1 MSHKIRPQHS
11 SNFRSPM
18 IQSTIAV
25 LEMTRERLMESL
37 SRDTDKQLLDCLFGS
52 ANLFAQEVETLQRE
66 VDRLKSFSV

>member
-1 MSHKIRPQHS
+1 MATKIALQHS

-25 LEMTRERLMESL
+25 LEITRERLMENL
-37 SRDTDKQLLDCLFGS
+37 SRDTDKQLLECLFRS

-66 VDRLKSFSV
+66 VDRLKSLSV

>member
-1 MSHKIRPQHS
+1 MSHKIVPQHS

-18 IQSTIAV
+18 IQSTIAGM
-25 LEMTRERLMESL
+25 EMIMERLKENL

-66 VDRLKSFSV
+66 VNRLKSLSV